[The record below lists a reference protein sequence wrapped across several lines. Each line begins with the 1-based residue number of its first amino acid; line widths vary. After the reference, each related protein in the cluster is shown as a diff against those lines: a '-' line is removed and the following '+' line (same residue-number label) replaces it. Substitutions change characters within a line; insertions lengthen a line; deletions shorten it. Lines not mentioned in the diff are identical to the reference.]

1 MSNYIKEKD
10 VRTLGQKI
18 REYFNNEIWVI
29 REYSKDFGGNLYRGF
44 YSRLKFQLHTALI
57 HKPRMLYY
65 SIRNY
70 TRFHHVDNRN
80 FSIMWEL
87 CKPLTLTYAFRS
99 TDNFCPSCET
109 LRDTDEHFEFCDGD
123 INHAEFIKYYE
134 RPIWSFNFKYIYTGC
149 CCENL
154 LFEPLETW
162 YGSGGEEG
170 SGLFTRSDAQ
180 WDINEEL
187 GWDSDPMKRHEKQL
201 LSPYWRRNE

>member
-70 TRFHHVDNRN
+70 TRFHHVDNQN

-87 CKPLTLTYAFRS
+87 CKPLTLTYAFRT
-99 TDNFCPSCET
+99 TDNYCPSCAKLEEAGEIDCED
-109 LRDTDEHFEFCDGD
+109 L
-123 INHAEFIKYYE
+123 NHAEFIKFYE
-134 RPIWSFNFKYIYTGC
+134 RPIWSFN
-149 CCENL
+149 L
-154 LFEPLETW
+154 
-162 YGSGGEEG
+162 
-170 SGLFTRSDAQ
+170 
-180 WDINEEL
+180 
-187 GWDSDPMKRHEKQL
+187 
-201 LSPYWRRNE
+201 